1 MVPIPLITS
10 IPPTMS
16 RLNANGDEIG
26 HAYQQSCIDS
36 WRRAGFEPISVN
48 SINETCSHSIRRIPV
63 SRDASAIVG
72 RALVFL
78 ADVLNVASIEAQ
90 GRPFALM
97 NADLFVPPTSALA
110 AKVAQL
116 RAGEFIFSRRIDID
130 QPSKTDGVPFPYGY
144 DFFAGHADD
153 ISGLSDSG
161 MVFGIPLVGTTTL
174 PLLMFTQ
181 GCRIYQIEPAI
192 LHFNHKPVSMALWE
206 TFGQRFVAGVQA
218 CVEDKI
224 YRSRLEDAI
233 KRPTGRVISDLKYN
247 LWKRL
252 PKNAAAERRRILA
265 RVSHANLSFLDEMS
279 LALGAAANRRVV
291 DGLMFQKSYPNVSIL
306 SR

>member
-1 MVPIPLITS
+1 
-10 IPPTMS
+10 MS

-48 SINETCSHSIRRIPV
+48 SINETCSHSIRTVPV
-63 SRDASAIVG
+63 SRDASAIAG
-72 RALVFL
+72 RPLVFL
-78 ADVLNVASIEAQ
+78 ADMLNVASIEVQ

-97 NADLFVPPTSALA
+97 NADLFMPPTSALA

-130 QPSKTDGVPFPYGY
+130 QPSKTDGVPYPHGY

-153 ISGLSDSG
+153 ISGLSDAG
-161 MVFGIPLVGTTTL
+161 MVVGIPWWDHYL
-174 PLLMFTQ
+174 PLLMFMQ
-181 GCRIYQIEPAI
+181 GCRICQIEPAV
-192 LHFNHKPVSMALWE
+192 LHLNHKPVSMALWE
-206 TFGQRFVAGVQA
+206 TLGQRFVAEVQA

-233 KRPTGRVISDLKYN
+233 KRRTGRVISDLKYN

-252 PKNAAAERRRILA
+252 PKNAAGERRRILA
-265 RVSHANLSFLDEMS
+265 RVSNANLSFLDEMS
-279 LALGAAANRRVV
+279 LATGLAANTRVV
-291 DGLMFQKSYPNVSIL
+291 GGLMFQKSYPNVSIS

>member
-1 MVPIPLITS
+1 
-10 IPPTMS
+10 MS

-26 HAYQQSCIDS
+26 HEYQQSCIDS

-48 SINETCSHSIRRIPV
+48 SINEACSHSIRTIRV
-63 SRDASAIVG
+63 SRDASAIAG
-72 RALVFL
+72 RPLVFL
-78 ADVLNVASIEAQ
+78 ADLLNVASIEVQ

-97 NADLFVPPTSALA
+97 NADLFMPPSSALA

-130 QPSKTDGVPFPYGY
+130 QPSKTYGVPCPLGY

-153 ISGLSDSG
+153 ISGLSDAG
-161 MVFGIPLVGTTTL
+161 LVFGLPWWDHYL
-174 PLLMFTQ
+174 PLLMFMQ
-181 GCRIYQIEPAI
+181 GCHIYQIEPAV
-192 LHFNHKPVSMALWE
+192 LHLNHTERWSWAVWE
-206 TFGQRFVAGVQA
+206 TLGQRFVAEVQA
-218 CVEDKI
+218 CVENKI

-233 KRPTGRVISDLKYN
+233 KGPTGRVISDLKYN

-252 PKNAAAERRRILA
+252 PKNAAGERRRILD
-265 RVSHANLSFLDEMS
+265 RVGHANVSFLDEMS
-279 LALGAAANRRVV
+279 LATGLAANTRVV
-291 DGLMFQKSYPNVSIL
+291 GSLMFEKSYPNLPIS

>member
-1 MVPIPLITS
+1 
-10 IPPTMS
+10 MS

-48 SINETCSHSIRRIPV
+48 SINEACSHSVRTIRV
-63 SRDASAIVG
+63 SRDASAIAG

-78 ADVLNVASIEAQ
+78 ADLLNVASVEVQ

-97 NADLFVPPTSALA
+97 NADLFMPPTSALA

-116 RAGEFIFSRRIDID
+116 RVGEFIFSRRIDID
-130 QPSKTDGVPFPYGY
+130 QPSKTDGVPYPFGY

-153 ISGLSDSG
+153 ISGLSDAG
-161 MVFGIPLVGTTTL
+161 LIFGHPWWDHYL

-181 GCRIYQIEPAI
+181 GCRIYQIEPTV
-192 LHFNHKPVSMALWE
+192 LHLNHNHTQRFTWAVWE
-206 TFGQRFVAGVQA
+206 TLGQRFVAELQA
-218 CVEDKI
+218 CANDKI
-224 YRSRLEDAI
+224 YRSRLKDAI

-252 PKNAAAERRRILA
+252 PKNAAGERRRMLA
-265 RVSHANLSFLDEMS
+265 RVSHANVSFLDEVS
-279 LALGAAANRRVV
+279 LTTGLAAETRVV
-291 DGLMFQKSYPNVSIL
+291 GHF
-306 SR
+306 

>member
-1 MVPIPLITS
+1 
-10 IPPTMS
+10 MS

-48 SINETCSHSIRRIPV
+48 SINEACSHSIRTIRV
-63 SRDASAIVG
+63 NRDASAIAG

-78 ADVLNVASIEAQ
+78 ADLLNVASIEVQ
-90 GRPFALM
+90 DRPFALM
-97 NADLFVPPTSALA
+97 NADLFMPPTSALA

-130 QPSKTDGVPFPYGY
+130 QPSKTDGVPYPFGY
-144 DFFAGHADD
+144 DFFAGHAND
-153 ISGLSDSG
+153 ISGLSDAG
-161 MVFGIPLVGTTTL
+161 LVFGMPWWDHYL
-174 PLLMFTQ
+174 PLLMFMQ
-181 GCRIYQIEPAI
+181 GRRIYQIEPAV
-192 LHFNHKPVSMALWE
+192 LHLNHTERWSWAVWE
-206 TFGQRFVAGVQA
+206 TLGQRFVAEVQA

-233 KRPTGRVISDLKYN
+233 KRPTGRVISDQKYN
-247 LWKRL
+247 LW
-252 PKNAAAERRRILA
+252 PKNARGERRRILA

-279 LALGAAANRRVV
+279 LATGFAADTRVV
-291 DGLMFQKSYPNVSIL
+291 LSSDVSEIVSEPL
-306 SR
+306 DIVSEDQRH